1 VSLSKRSGLCLLL
14 LLVLALLLAWI
25 LSSRSRA
32 VIQADTISRVNK
44 KEVGIQPSIPSA
56 TLPSQAIR
64 GSANAPVDIEHQKM
78 ADELHNQENPPE
90 RDLEIVQQF
99 LTLYGKAFKE
109 GMPIGGNGDITAALI
124 GVADVTRP
132 GQLFPRNHRAIRDGQ
147 LIDRWGTPFWFHPNS
162 SSQMEI
168 RSGGPDKQMFTQDD
182 VILNPSPAGFGAT
195 APSSGENE

>member
-1 VSLSKRSGLCLLL
+1 MSLSKRSGLYLLL
-14 LLVLALLLAWI
+14 LLVLALFLAWM
-25 LSSRSRA
+25 LSSRSR
-32 VIQADTISRVNK
+32 VEIQAETNGVNK
-44 KEVGIQPSIPSA
+44 KEVGIQPSIASA

-64 GSANAPVDIEHQKM
+64 GSATAAVDVEHQKM

-109 GMPIGGNGDITAALI
+109 GMPTGDNRDITAALI

-195 APSSGENE
+195 APGTGGNE

>member
-1 VSLSKRSGLCLLL
+1 MSLSKRSGLYLLL
-14 LLVLALLLAWI
+14 LLVLALFLAWM
-25 LSSRSRA
+25 LSSRSR
-32 VIQADTISRVNK
+32 VEIQAETNGVNK
-44 KEVGIQPSIPSA
+44 KEVGIQPSIASA
-56 TLPSQAIR
+56 TLPSQAIG
-64 GSANAPVDIEHQKM
+64 GSANAAVDVEHQKM

-195 APSSGENE
+195 APGTGGNE

>member
-1 VSLSKRSGLCLLL
+1 VSLSKRSGLYLLL
-14 LLVLALLLAWI
+14 LLVLALFLAWM
-25 LSSRSRA
+25 LSSRSR
-32 VIQADTISRVNK
+32 VEIQAETNGVNK
-44 KEVGIQPSIPSA
+44 KEVGIQPSISSA

-64 GSANAPVDIEHQKM
+64 GSATAAVDVEHQKM

-109 GMPIGGNGDITAALI
+109 GMPTGDNGDITAALI

-195 APSSGENE
+195 APGAGGNE

>member
-1 VSLSKRSGLCLLL
+1 MTLSKRSGLYLLL
-14 LLVLALLLAWI
+14 LLVLALLLAWM
-25 LSSRSRA
+25 LSSRSR
-32 VIQADTISRVNK
+32 VETQAETNGVKK
-44 KEVGIQPSIPSA
+44 KEVGIQQPIPSA

-64 GSANAPVDIEHQKM
+64 GSAAAPVDIEHQKM

-124 GVADVTRP
+124 GVADATRP

-168 RSGGPDKQMFTQDD
+168 RSAGPDKQMFTQDD
-182 VILNPSPAGFGAT
+182 LILNPSPAGFGAT
-195 APSSGENE
+195 APANGGD